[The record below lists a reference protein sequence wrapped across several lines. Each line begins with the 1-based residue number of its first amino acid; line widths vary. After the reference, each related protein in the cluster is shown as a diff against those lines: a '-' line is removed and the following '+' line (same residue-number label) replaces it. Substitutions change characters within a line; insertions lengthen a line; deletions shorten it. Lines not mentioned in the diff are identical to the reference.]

1 MAAPMSDEELYQLTG
16 SWEAAAA
23 LRDQQRQAPVA
34 NVAAPSSNF
43 TLDDLKALYKEKGAT
58 EKRYTDTEQGRTED
72 YIPIQYGN
80 GWSAFEN
87 DNRKIIDYIGSG
99 MDATPVYDD
108 AAKTLGGF
116 SKQEGDYVYNYDP
129 EGKYLGRTKWNESN
143 LKTLIRDLGPLAM
156 AAVTM
161 GGGGAFLGNS
171 LFGLTGNAASAA
183 GGALAGGINA
193 YGNDQ
198 DILKG
203 ALLGGVSGAGTAK
216 LSDILGADALGGTFK
231 NATVGDVSKAINF
244 AKDPTLA
251 GAANLASP
259 YLDTNIKLG
268 DTGFTTNDVLKGLN
282 TVQAL
287 GSGNDKQIF
296 DAITGL
302 AKTYGSSAGASS
314 GVDQS
319 TVGNFDDNEVTRL
332 KNLGYNNDQIKAYFG
347 RLENLTSIFDEE
359 DEGIPVDLGSK
370 SLSSVDQTASNVV
383 GADDTVNVTGNRS
396 NDALLDFLRLNNP
409 VGNVSKNYTD
419 DLNELVITGNKNG
432 ASLND
437 FLSLNTPVGD
447 ITNNYTDDLSE
458 LVVTG
463 NKNGTSLSDFIS
475 LNTPA
480 GNITDNYADDTV
492 FVTGKK
498 DGDYVPSLRTKE
510 IKSDIP
516 DELTVDDI
524 DTLFP
529 DLDINDI
536 LQTVTVPG
544 GTKTV
549 VPTTK
554 TTTPTVKKTTEDLMD
569 SLGLNRQ
576 APSQDPYANIKL
588 MEELFGGDVAY
599 KLRALGAPKNLA
611 SADMDALVKL
621 LRG

>member
-23 LRDQQRQAPVA
+23 MRDEQAKGATQNNTQTAAA
-34 NVAAPSSNF
+34 NVAAPSGNF
-43 TLDDLKALYKEKGAT
+43 TLDDLKALYKQKGAT
-58 EKRYTDTEQGRTED
+58 EQRTTQSGDAGDVID

-108 AAKTLGGF
+108 APKTLGGF

-129 EGKYLGRTKWNESN
+129 EGKFLGRTKWNESN

-171 LFGLTGNAASAA
+171 LFGLTGSAASAA

-216 LSDILGADALGGTFK
+216 LGDILGADTLGSTFK
-231 NATVGDVSKAINF
+231 NATVGDVTKAINF

-259 YLDTNIKLG
+259 YVTTNFNIG
-268 DTGFTTNDVLKGLN
+268 DTGFTTNDILKGIN
-282 TVQAL
+282 TAQAL
-287 GSGNDKQIF
+287 GSGDNQKIF
-296 DAITGL
+296 NTITGL
-302 AKTYGSSAGASS
+302 VKGTDFSGLTASEQAERDANRETARLNKIETDRLNRIENAVLNQPASDDGSTQGIVDLISEMYPAANVKGMSQGDLAKFLEANINEIQGSADLETLLKGAGQTTADE
-314 GVDQS
+314 G
-319 TVGNFDDNEVTRL
+319 TVTVTGDRPTGLGNFMVPTTN
-332 KNLGYNNDQIKAYFG
+332 
-347 RLENLTSIFDEE
+347 TSTTDTSK
-359 DEGIPVDLGSK
+359 GNVIPVD
-370 SLSSVDQTASNVV
+370 
-383 GADDTVNVTGNRS
+383 
-396 NDALLDFLRLNNP
+396 NP
-409 VGNVSKNYTD
+409 EEV
-419 DLNELVITGNKNG
+419 VIT
-432 ASLND
+432 AD
-437 FLSLNTPVGD
+437 RPTP
-447 ITNNYTDDLSE
+447 Y
-458 LVVTG
+458 
-463 NKNGTSLSDFIS
+463 IS
-475 LNTPA
+475 N
-480 GNITDNYADDTV
+480 
-492 FVTGKK
+492 
-498 DGDYVPSLRTKE
+498 LRTKE

-516 DELTVDDI
+516 NELTVDDI
-524 DTLFP
+524 DKLFP
-529 DLDINDI
+529 DIDFNDI
-536 LQTVTVPG
+536 LQTVVADGTKTVTPD

-549 VPTTK
+549 VPTK
-554 TTTPTVKKTTEDLMD
+554 TTTPGTKTTEQSLTD
-569 SLGLNRQ
+569 LGLN
-576 APSQDPYANIKL
+576 APMPSQDPYANIKL
-588 MEELFGGDVAY
+588 MEELFGGDMAY

-611 SADMDALVKL
+611 SADIDALARL